1 MVVVHFAE
9 EQKVPS
15 SNPPT
20 GGAFF
25 ISFLSSFSL
34 LGCVVCALL
43 AQVCSA
49 CGSRKSMKWFNVLRG
64 LFGLNRGISRE
75 IP

>member
-49 CGSRKSMKWFNVLRG
+49 CALSSSGKSMRWFQCFKRSVCQ
-64 LFGLNRGISRE
+64 E
-75 IP
+75 